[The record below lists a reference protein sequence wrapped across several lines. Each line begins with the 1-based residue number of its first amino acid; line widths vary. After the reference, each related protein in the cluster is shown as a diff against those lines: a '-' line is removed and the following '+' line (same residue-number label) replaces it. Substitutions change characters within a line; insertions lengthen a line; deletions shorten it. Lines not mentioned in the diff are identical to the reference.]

1 MIGSAIVYLSL
12 IQIIV
17 AKQTHFQQ
25 AMQNG
30 DVLNRTLLKAQIT
43 KFKTF
48 IAGWFSPK
56 KKSVHD
62 LQYVVFSECSW
73 KAESTV
79 SLFIYFF

>member
-48 IAGWFSPK
+48 IAG
-56 KKSVHD
+56 
-62 LQYVVFSECSW
+62 
-73 KAESTV
+73 
-79 SLFIYFF
+79 